1 MKMVLGDYYICS
13 DSRQLILKSK
23 QTFLVKR
30 KDINGNI
37 IEVEQRKVYGY
48 FSTLPMLLKNI
59 EKQIIYDNDDI
70 QIICQKLDELNKNIN
85 ELNNIFSQIIT
96 EDFSDKEQIDSIEEI
111 EDNGMEWSSSEDD
124 RQI

>member
-1 MKMVLGDYYICS
+1 MKMILGDYYICS
-13 DSRQLILKSK
+13 DRRQLILKSK
-23 QTFLVKR
+23 QSFIAKR

>member
-1 MKMVLGDYYICS
+1 MKMILGDYYICS
-13 DSRQLILKSK
+13 DRRQLILKSK
-23 QTFLVKR
+23 QSFIAKR

-70 QIICQKLDELNKNIN
+70 QVICKKLDELNKNIN

-111 EDNGMEWSSSEDD
+111 EDNRMEWSSSEDD